1 MIFDF
6 NGVIAAD
13 ETPHLHCFQQ
23 ALAEH
28 ALSLTKDDYYSNLAM
43 DERTCAAVLLAAR
56 DGTCDRDLL
65 RTMMDGRR
73 RASENTQPS
82 TSRPS
87 SPTSSSS

>member
-28 ALSLTKDDYYSNLAM
+28 ALSLTKDDYYGTLGM
-43 DERTCAAVLLAAR
+43 DER
-56 DGTCDRDLL
+56 TCDRDLL
-65 RTMMDGRR
+65 RTMMEGRR